1 MENFPRWMK
10 EIMSQWNYC
19 FYSQSCYISRHFVV
33 GTTRFYMFCGYVPLT
48 VSCGFVIVFC
58 VLFVCVF
65 VFWCDT
71 PYAISLWYIC
81 NIVQLNSFYIK
92 FESKHFFIYIINCRV
107 LLSKIF
113 HSWPLHCNSFMHCA
127 LSWVT
132 VLCWS
137 FVTYFSIIIR
147 LEWSV
152 MAFMPDSTTFLDG

>member
-1 MENFPRWMK
+1 
-10 EIMSQWNYC
+10 MSELLDSIC
-19 FYSQSCYISRHFVV
+19 FAVTSLWPFR
-33 GTTRFYMFCGYVPLT
+33 M
-48 VSCGFVIVFC
+48 VSLLF
-58 VLFVCVF
+58 FVCGF

-71 PYAISLWYIC
+71 PYDISLWYIC

-113 HSWPLHCNSFMHCA
+113 HSWSLHCNSFMHCA
-127 LSWVT
+127 HSWVT

-152 MAFMPDSTTFLDG
+152 MAFMTDSTTCLDEYSMQYMPGEVMHSFTIISLII